1 MIRFSLLLFCLFP
14 VVSFAAE
21 PSSGWSAIG
30 DTIHSIGQFFSE
42 IPDMVD
48 RFLVYASRAVLL
60 FYFQTKLHVL
70 EFCYGMASS
79 IISSFNVTSTIQ
91 GFVSGM
97 PPKMQYCINEL
108 GFVNGISFLL
118 NCWGTRFILNMIGW

>member
-1 MIRFSLLLFCLFP
+1 MIRFTLLLLCLFP
-14 VVSFAAE
+14 VVSFAGE